1 MSASFY
7 WHDYETSG
15 TDPRR
20 DRAVQFAGQRTT
32 LELEPVGEPLSI
44 YCKPARDVLPQ
55 PAACLVTGITPQLAD
70 RQGVIEAE
78 FAARINEELAL
89 PGTCAA
95 GYNSIRFDDEFTRN
109 LLYRNFYDP
118 YEREYKNDNAR
129 WDIIDLARMCY
140 ALRPQGIQWPQR
152 EIERLAADAPD
163 RTVTSFRL
171 EDLAA
176 ANGLAHEHAHDAL
189 SDVHATIALARL
201 LRTRQ
206 PRLWAFYFALRR
218 KARAFELLDYAHRT
232 PVLHVSSRYP
242 AERGCLAIVAP
253 LALHPERATSVIVYD
268 LGIDPTPMLEL
279 DADEIA
285 DRLFTPRA
293 DLPEGVNR
301 IPLKAV
307 HANKSPALA
316 PLSALKNVDLAR
328 IGLDPDLCM
337 AHLQLLR
344 NAPDLAEKLRQVF
357 TSVRD
362 ERGTPDPEL
371 SIYSGF
377 ASDADKRHFGE
388 VRRTPAVELG
398 KRDFGFRDP
407 RYAELL
413 FRYRAR
419 NWPQTLTL
427 DESGRWEEFC
437 RTRLT
442 QATPLTTLTLEQYF
456 AEIVAM
462 RADPATTGAQRPLL
476 DQLDTWGRGIA
487 TEFSCEPVAS

>member
-15 TDPRR
+15 TDSRR
-20 DRAVQFAGQRTT
+20 DRPVQFAGQRTT
-32 LELEPVGEPLSI
+32 LELEPIGEPLSI

-89 PGTCAA
+89 PGTCGA

-118 YEREYKNDNAR
+118 YEREYKNENAR

-140 ALRPQGIQWPQR
+140 ALRPQGIEWPRR
-152 EIERLAADAPD
+152 ENLTP
-163 RTVTSFRL
+163 SFRL

-189 SDVHATIALARL
+189 SDVHATIAFARL

-206 PRLWAFYFALRR
+206 PRLWDFYFALRR
-218 KARAFELLDYAHRT
+218 KQRAFELLDYIHRT

-253 LALHPERATSVIVYD
+253 LALHPQRATSVIVYD

-279 DADEIA
+279 EADEIA
-285 DRLFTPRA
+285 DRLFTPQA
-293 DLPEGVNR
+293 DLPEGVAR

-316 PLSALKNVDLAR
+316 PLSALKDVDTAR
-328 IGLDPDLCM
+328 IGLDPDRCM
-337 AHLQLLR
+337 AHLQLLH

-357 TSVRD
+357 TSPRD
-362 ERGTPDPEL
+362 ERGASDPEL
-371 SIYSGF
+371 SIYAGF
-377 ASDADKRHFGE
+377 ASDADKRQFGE

-407 RYAELL
+407 RYTELL

-419 NWPQTLTL
+419 NWPNTLTQ
-427 DESGRWEEFC
+427 DEHARWEEFC
-437 RTRLT
+437 QARLT
-442 QATPLTTLTLEQYF
+442 QSTPITHLTLDQYF
-456 AEIVAM
+456 AEIVAA
-462 RADPATTGAQRPLL
+462 RANPATTGAQQALL
-476 DQLDTWGRGIA
+476 DQLDAWGREIA
-487 TEFSCEPVAS
+487 TEFTSEPVAS

>member
-15 TDPRR
+15 TDSRR
-20 DRAVQFAGQRTT
+20 DRPVQFAGQRTT
-32 LELEPVGEPLSI
+32 LDLEPIGEALSI
-44 YCKPARDVLPQ
+44 YCKPARDILPQ
-55 PAACLVTGITPQLAD
+55 PAACLITGITPQLAD

-89 PGTCAA
+89 PGTCGV

-109 LLYRNFYDP
+109 LLYRNFHDP
-118 YEREYKNDNAR
+118 YEREYKNENAR

-140 ALRPQGIQWPQR
+140 ALRPQGIDWPRR
-152 EIERLAADAPD
+152 ENLAP
-163 RTVTSFRL
+163 SFRL

-176 ANGLAHEHAHDAL
+176 ANGLSHERAHDAL
-189 SDVHATIALARL
+189 SDVHATIAFARL
-201 LRTRQ
+201 LRMRQ
-206 PRLWAFYFALRR
+206 PRLWDFYFALRR
-218 KARAFELLDYAHRT
+218 KQRAFELLDYIHRT

-253 LALHPERATSVIVYD
+253 LALHPQRATSVIVYD
-268 LGIDPTPMLEL
+268 LGTDPTPLLEL

-293 DLPEGVNR
+293 DLPEGVAR

-316 PLSALKNVDLAR
+316 PLSALKDVDSAR
-328 IGLDPDLCM
+328 IGLDPDRCM
-337 AHLQLLR
+337 AHLQLLH
-344 NAPDLAEKLRQVF
+344 NAPDLVEKLRQVF
-357 TSVRD
+357 TSPRD
-362 ERGTPDPEL
+362 ERGATDPEL

-377 ASDADKRHFGE
+377 ASDADKRQFAE
-388 VRRTPAVELG
+388 VRRTPASELG
-398 KRDFGFRDP
+398 RRDFGFRDT

-419 NWPQTLTL
+419 NWPQTLTQ
-427 DESGRWEEFC
+427 DEHARWERF
-437 RTRLT
+437 RHDRLT
-442 QATPLTTLTLEQYF
+442 TQTELSSLTLEDYVE
-456 AEIVAM
+456 EI
-462 RADPATTGAQRPLL
+462 RRLRCDPKITAGHCVLLDHLEDWGAQLL
-476 DQLDTWGRGIA
+476 
-487 TEFSCEPVAS
+487 

>member
-15 TDPRR
+15 TDSRR
-20 DRAVQFAGQRTT
+20 DRPVQFAGQRTT
-32 LELEPVGEPLSI
+32 LDLEPIGEALSI
-44 YCKPARDVLPQ
+44 YCKPARDILPQ
-55 PAACLVTGITPQLAD
+55 PAACLITGITPQLAD

-89 PGTCAA
+89 PGTCGV

-118 YEREYKNDNAR
+118 YEREYKNENAR

-140 ALRPQGIQWPQR
+140 ALRPQGIEWPRR
-152 EIERLAADAPD
+152 ENLAP
-163 RTVTSFRL
+163 SFKL

-176 ANGLAHEHAHDAL
+176 ANGLSHEHAHDAL
-189 SDVHATIALARL
+189 SDVHATIAFARL

-206 PRLWAFYFALRR
+206 PRLWDFYFALRR
-218 KARAFELLDYAHRT
+218 KQRAFELLDYIHRT

-253 LALHPERATSVIVYD
+253 LALHPQRATSVIVYD
-268 LGIDPTPMLEL
+268 LGTDPTPMLEL
-279 DADEIA
+279 DPDEIA
-285 DRLFTPRA
+285 DRLFTPQA
-293 DLPEGVNR
+293 DLPEGVAR

-316 PLSALKNVDLAR
+316 PLSALKDVDLAR
-328 IGLDPDLCM
+328 IGLDPERCM
-337 AHLQLLR
+337 AHLQLLH

-357 TSVRD
+357 TSPRD
-362 ERGTPDPEL
+362 ERGTSDPEL

-377 ASDADKRHFGE
+377 ASDADKRHFAE

-407 RYAELL
+407 RYTELL

-419 NWPQTLTL
+419 NWPQTLTQ
-427 DESGRWEEFC
+427 DEHARWERF
-437 RTRLT
+437 RHDRLT
-442 QATPLTTLTLEQYF
+442 TQTELSSLTLEGYVE
-456 AEIVAM
+456 EI
-462 RADPATTGAQRPLL
+462 RRLRCDPKITVGHCALLDNLEDWGAQLL
-476 DQLDTWGRGIA
+476 
-487 TEFSCEPVAS
+487 